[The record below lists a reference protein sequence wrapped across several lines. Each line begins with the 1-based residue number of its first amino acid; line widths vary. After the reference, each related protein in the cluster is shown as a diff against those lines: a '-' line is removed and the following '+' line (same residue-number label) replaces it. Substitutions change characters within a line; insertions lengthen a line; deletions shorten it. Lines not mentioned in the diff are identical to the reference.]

1 MTPRNNDRD
10 DRRDP
15 RDQWPI
21 DRDAL
26 RRDGENRRDAGI
38 AAASV
43 PKALRVR
50 AGMVSLLDALIRSPD
65 GTATIDDATA
75 PGDLAEAFADGGRWR
90 GSVPRSLAKM
100 GLIAKVA
107 AGASD
112 RPSRHAG
119 ARYVWRLVSRPKAII
134 ARCRLAA
141 AVQLALRTG
150 DDPSLVKGEK
160 TPESKTPP
168 APRAKGRAEGAMDD
182 IQPNREGKRRG

>member
-1 MTPRNNDRD
+1 MSPKNRD
-10 DRRDP
+10 LDNRRDP
-15 RDQWPI
+15 KDHWPI

-26 RRDGENRRDAGI
+26 RRAGETRRDVGM
-38 AAASV
+38 AAAAL
-43 PKALRVR
+43 PKSLRVR
-50 AGMVSLLDALIRSPD
+50 AGMVAMLDALIRSPD

-75 PGDLAEAFADGGRWR
+75 PDDLAAAYADGGQWR
-90 GSVPRSLAKM
+90 GSVTRSLAAM

-141 AVQLALRTG
+141 AVQLALTTG
-150 DDPSLVKGEK
+150 DDPELLKDK
-160 TPESKTPP
+160 TTPL
-168 APRAKGRAEGAMDD
+168 APRRKEQARGVVDGSN
-182 IQPNREGKRRG
+182 PNKTESNHGQAD

>member
-1 MTPRNNDRD
+1 MSPKNRD
-10 DRRDP
+10 LDNRRDP
-15 RDQWPI
+15 KGHWPI

-26 RRDGENRRDAGI
+26 RRIGETRRDVGM
-38 AAASV
+38 AAAAC

-50 AGMVSLLDALIRSPD
+50 VGKLAMLDALLRSPD
-65 GTATIDDATA
+65 GTASIDDATA
-75 PGDLAEAFADGGRWR
+75 PDDMAEAFADGGQWR
-90 GSVPRSLAKM
+90 GQITRSLAAD

-141 AVQLALRTG
+141 AVQLALTTG
-150 DDPSLVKGEK
+150 DDPVLLKEK
-160 TPESKTPP
+160 TTPL
-168 APRAKGRAEGAMDD
+168 APRGKVQAKGVVDGSN
-182 IQPNREGKRRG
+182 PNKTESNHGQA